1 MKVYNTPFLF
11 ILALAT
17 LFTLA
22 SCQDDEALDLETFP
36 VNQPVITINGT
47 EGASKAELNAI
58 YKSDGTLELDGVVSR
73 TYTFNFLASPEDATV
88 TFDVLSTNIPKE
100 NIEISS
106 TKAIIPAGAT
116 TASVT
121 VTLKDE
127 DFSFAASN
135 YDAVT
140 YELGVKA
147 NVEGYKIGTEAIE
160 SKVVIKKE
168 AYIASC
174 SIVGSNGNTTL
185 FERAYSNN
193 QIMNPDPISYTFK
206 VELDKPA
213 RKDIRINLTT
223 TGLELSL
230 IHI

>member
-47 EGASKAELNAI
+47 EGASNAI

-140 YELGVKA
+140 YEL
-147 NVEGYKIGTEAIE
+147 E
-160 SKVVIKKE
+160 
-168 AYIASC
+168 
-174 SIVGSNGNTTL
+174 
-185 FERAYSNN
+185 
-193 QIMNPDPISYTFK
+193 
-206 VELDKPA
+206 
-213 RKDIRINLTT
+213 
-223 TGLELSL
+223 
-230 IHI
+230 